1 MQYSSL
7 IKSEK
12 ISKLGFGLMRLPK
25 IDENSEDI
33 DFEKAG
39 ELVDIAIKSGVNY
52 FDTAFVYNG
61 EIQRNLSGRS

>member
-61 EIQRNLSGRS
+61 GN